1 MVWFL
6 TKQSLCVHD
15 IQTTLLDFTLFLNLM
30 NFFIIVI
37 MSEEIIQQDGVNT
50 CFEVMSSFFFFFV
63 CMSALN
69 S

>member
-50 CFEVMSSFFFFFV
+50 CFEVMSSFFFFLYV
-63 CMSALN
+63 CLP
-69 S
+69 